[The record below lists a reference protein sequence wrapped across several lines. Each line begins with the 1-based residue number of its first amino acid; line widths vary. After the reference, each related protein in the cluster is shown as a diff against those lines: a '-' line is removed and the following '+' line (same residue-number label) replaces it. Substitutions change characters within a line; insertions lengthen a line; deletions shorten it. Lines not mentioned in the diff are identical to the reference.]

1 METAEIEKVN
11 YLKKQSAQ
19 YLNILKSAEKGYNA
33 EINVLNYSELGCV
46 ITNMLKLCILALEN
60 DNYKKPLIDV
70 GLVLEQALQLF
81 PTDEMELLD
90 IINEM
95 RTKELCDE
103 VK

>member
-1 METAEIEKVN
+1 
-11 YLKKQSAQ
+11 
-19 YLNILKSAEKGYNA
+19 
-33 EINVLNYSELGCV
+33 
-46 ITNMLKLCILALEN
+46 MLKLCILALEN
-60 DNYKKPLIDV
+60 DNYKKTLIDV

-95 RTKELCDE
+95 QIKELCDE

>member
-81 PTDEMELLD
+81 PNDEMELLD

-95 RTKELCDE
+95 QIKELCDE

>member
-33 EINVLNYSELGCV
+33 EINVLNYSKLGCV

>member
-60 DNYKKPLIDV
+60 DNYKKPVIDV

-95 RTKELCDE
+95 LTKELCDE